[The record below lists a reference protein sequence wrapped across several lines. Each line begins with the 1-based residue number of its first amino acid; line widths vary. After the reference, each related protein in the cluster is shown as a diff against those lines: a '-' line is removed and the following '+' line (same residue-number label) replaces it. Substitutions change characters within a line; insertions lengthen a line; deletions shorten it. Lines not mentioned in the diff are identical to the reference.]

1 MFPDENANIF
11 AASLLISYCSF
22 SFLVLSP
29 ILLINFNILSK
40 TFFLKCEGLS
50 DARVVS
56 VIKKKRKRFFST
68 FFIKIHKVMK
78 VNI

>member
-11 AASLLISYCSF
+11 AASLLMSYCSF

-56 VIKKKRKRFFST
+56 IIKKRKRFFST

>member
-11 AASLLISYCSF
+11 AASLLMSYCSF

-29 ILLINFNILSK
+29 ILLINFIILSK

-56 VIKKKRKRFFST
+56 IIKKKK
-68 FFIKIHKVMK
+68 KVFQYIFYK
-78 VNI
+78 DS